1 MNPAVRRS
9 LLWTAGTAFGLA
21 LIFFAVVFGISEWRM
36 RRPYEALLVPLRAV
50 LTADPVAGEH
60 WARLVGCWSGCHGD
74 RGEGGTESIEGIVT
88 HAAPTLS
95 QVLPQYSDAELLR
108 LIRYGVKRDGRS
120 AVGMTSYTFWALGDQ
135 DIANIVAH
143 LRRQPATAPVPRHLD
158 LTLRGRIAL
167 VTGEWKVSAEQV
179 DRTIPRWG
187 ELPRRTPYERGRYL
201 ASVICSECHGL
212 DFEGIALEGAPSLVV
227 LAAYDL
233 DQFRSFIRT
242 NRALGGR
249 RIPPM
254 GWTPEVGFTDAEIDD
269 LYAFLRT
276 YHGLDPAASR
286 DGLR

>member
-1 MNPAVRRS
+1 MAGFA
-9 LLWTAGTAFGLA
+9 LLCLA
-21 LIFFAVVFGISEWRM
+21 SVFAVSEWKI
-36 RRPYEALLVPLRAV
+36 RRPYEAPLVSLKPAAP
-50 LTADPVAGEH
+50 ADPVAGEH
-60 WARLVGCWSGCHGD
+60 WAKLVGCWSGCHGE
-74 RGEGGTESIEGIVT
+74 RGEGGKEHIEGIVT
-88 HAAPTLS
+88 HTAPTLS
-95 QVLPQYSDAELLR
+95 QVLPLYSDAELLR
-108 LIRYGVKRDGRS
+108 LIRYGVKRNGRS
-120 AVGMTSYTFWALGDQ
+120 AVGMISYTFWALGDQ

-143 LRRQPATAPVPRHLD
+143 LRRQPATPPVPRRLD

-212 DFEGIALEGAPSLVV
+212 DFKGIALEGAPSLVV
-227 LAAYDL
+227 LAAYDP

-254 GWTPEVGFTDAEIDD
+254 AWTPEVGFTDAEIDD
-269 LYAFLRT
+269 LYAFLRA
-276 YHGLDPAASR
+276 YHKAREPASGR
-286 DGLR
+286 LSCGFGWGTRIRT